1 MRIQAATPNP
11 LSHQEPHL
19 VVPLS
24 QRLAEAAAE
33 EPEKDSESTDFVGD
47 TVQRIFRDQLVAM
60 IMGADEEES
69 GIPPLDYEL

>member
-1 MRIQAATPNP
+1 MHIMATTPG
-11 LSHQEPHL
+11 LSNYQDADV

-24 QRLAEAAAE
+24 ERLAGTED
-33 EPEKDSESTDFVGD
+33 PESGPESEDMVAGY
-47 TVQRIFRDQLVAM
+47 VRRILREKMVAM